1 MRRIPQVM
9 ATPGK
14 KLVPF
19 ITAGYP
25 QLESTVPLVLAAERA
40 GAQLVELGM
49 PFSDPLADGPVI
61 QQSSRTALENG
72 VTVPWILETVARIRE
87 QSQVPIILMGYINPI
102 RRMGA
107 ARFLEEAAGAGVDGL
122 IIPDLPP
129 EEDPVFFKLAREAG
143 ISTIFLVAPNTGN
156 QRIVH
161 LGREARDL
169 LYAISIMGVTGTAL
183 SARRQL
189 TDYLKRV
196 RLNAN
201 VPFVVGFGIA
211 TAQDVR
217 RVGRLADGVVVGSA
231 LLEKLATATDPPTEA
246 YNYLRSLAAALP

>member
-9 ATPGK
+9 AAPGK

-19 ITAGYP
+19 FTAGYP
-25 QLESTVPLVLAAERA
+25 QLESTVPLVLAAEKA

-61 QQSSRTALENG
+61 QQSSQTALENG
-72 VTVPWILETVARIRE
+72 VTVPWILKTVARIRE
-87 QSQVPIILMGYINPI
+87 QSQIPIILMGYINPI

-129 EEDPVFFKLAREAG
+129 EEDPDFFEQAREAG
-143 ISTIFLVAPNTGN
+143 LSTIFLVAPNTGSE
-156 QRIVH
+156 RMVH
-161 LGREARDL
+161 LGREAGDL
-169 LYAISIMGVTGTAL
+169 LYAVSIMGVTGTAL
-183 SARRQL
+183 SARQDL

-211 TAQDVR
+211 TPQDVR
-217 RVGRLADGVVVGSA
+217 RVGSLADGVVVGSA
-231 LLEKLATATDPPTEA
+231 LLQRLAQASDPPAEA
-246 YNYLRSLAAALP
+246 YTYLHSLAAALP